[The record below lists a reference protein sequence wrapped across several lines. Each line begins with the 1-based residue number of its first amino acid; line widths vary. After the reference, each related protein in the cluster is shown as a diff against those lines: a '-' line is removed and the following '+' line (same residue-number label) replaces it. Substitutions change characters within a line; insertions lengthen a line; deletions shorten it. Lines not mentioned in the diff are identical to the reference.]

1 MRIVRKS
8 DSRTSGFVAD
18 YDKVLYLN
26 DNCVAA
32 TTMRRSPHVSC
43 DIVNMDIEIHAN
55 DTVMQLKSTT
65 PQGSRGCWLIV
76 YIQLHLPHAVFLP
89 LEPHYIGAAYSSS
102 ANVSGL
108 KLSRLYKRRRRL
120 WADDIWALFASV
132 ALVIQVVAIFLH
144 VMLPVA
150 LPVNSLTNEAQIPPP
165 NSLSYTTRIAGA
177 ARQLLIPLLG

>member
-1 MRIVRKS
+1 
-8 DSRTSGFVAD
+8 
-18 YDKVLYLN
+18 
-26 DNCVAA
+26 
-32 TTMRRSPHVSC
+32 
-43 DIVNMDIEIHAN
+43 MDIEIDAN

-89 LEPHYIGAAYSSS
+89 LEPRYIGPSYSSS
-102 ANVSGL
+102 AECFRTQIF
-108 KLSRLYKRRRRL
+108 RLYKRRRRL

-144 VMLPVA
+144 VIILVA
-150 LPVNSLTNEAQIPPP
+150 LPVNALTNQAQIPPP

-177 ARQLLIPLLG
+177 AGQLLLPLLG

>member
-1 MRIVRKS
+1 MEV
-8 DSRTSGFVAD
+8 
-18 YDKVLYLN
+18 
-26 DNCVAA
+26 
-32 TTMRRSPHVSC
+32 
-43 DIVNMDIEIHAN
+43 EIDAN
-55 DTVMQLKSTT
+55 DTVKRLKLYPVTSATC
-65 PQGSRGCWLIV
+65 S
-76 YIQLHLPHAVFLP
+76 
-89 LEPHYIGAAYSSS
+89 AAYSSS

-144 VMLPVA
+144 
-150 LPVNSLTNEAQIPPP
+150 IPPP